1 MEQTQGAHHI
11 IIVGGGA
18 GGLELA
24 ARLGDKLGKQG
35 KAEITLIDVS
45 LTHVWKPL
53 LHAVAAGTLDSHD
66 DDIDYLALGR
76 WRHFRFRLGYMSG
89 LDRAKHEVIVAPT
102 LDEQGNEIIP
112 RRTFRYDTL
121 IIAVG
126 SVTNDFGTEGVKEHC
141 MFLDSRDQADRFHQ
155 QLLRNYLHAHTQPDP
170 VHEGQ
175 LHVAIVGA
183 GATGV
188 ELAAELH
195 DASRQFVA
203 YGLDRITP
211 ERDVK
216 ISIIEAADRI
226 LPALPPRISA
236 AAREQLRR
244 LGIQVF
250 TGEQVI
256 RATPE
261 GLYTSGGRFIPAH
274 MKVWAAGIKA
284 PQFLRD
290 LDGLETN
297 HRNQLVVNQ
306 SLQTTRDPDI
316 FALGDCAACPQPGG
330 DQTVPPRAQAAHQ
343 QAQLLVKSMGLRLA
357 GEPLPV
363 YVYRD
368 YGSLISLSRYTTVGS
383 LMGKLMGRVM
393 VEGFLARMVYIFLYK
408 RHLMALHGVFRV
420 VLSSLANVL
429 KRGSSPRM
437 KLH

>member
-1 MEQTQGAHHI
+1 MEQTYDAHHI

-24 ARLGDKLGKQG
+24 ARLGNKLGKRRR
-35 KAEITLIDVS
+35 AEITLIDAC
-45 LTHVWKPL
+45 LTHLWKPL
-53 LHAVAAGTLDSHD
+53 LHAVAAGTLDSHE

-76 WRHFRFRLGYMSG
+76 WHHFRFRLGRMCG
-89 LDRAKHEVIVAPT
+89 LERARHEVIVAPT

-141 MFLDSRDQADRFHQ
+141 TFLDSRDEADRFHQ
-155 QLLRNYLHAHTQPDP
+155 QLLRNYLHAQTQEDP

-226 LPALPPRISA
+226 LPALPTRISA

-244 LGIQVF
+244 LGIQVY
-250 TGEQVI
+250 TGEQVS
-256 RATPE
+256 RATTE
-261 GLYTSGGRFIPAH
+261 GLHTSGGRFIPAH
-274 MKVWAAGIKA
+274 MKVWAAGITA
-284 PQFLRD
+284 PAFLRD

-297 HRNQLVVNQ
+297 RRNQLVVTQ

-316 FALGDCAACPQPGG
+316 FAFGDCAACPQGG
-330 DQTVPPRAQAAHQ
+330 NDRPVPPRAQAAHQ
-343 QAQLLVKSMGLRLA
+343 QARLLAMSMVRRLA
-357 GEPLPV
+357 GQRLPV

-368 YGSLISLSRYTTVGS
+368 YGSLISLSRYTAVGS

-393 VEGFLARMVYIFLYK
+393 VEGLLARLVYISLYK
-408 RHLMALHGVFRV
+408 RHLMALHGVLRV
-420 VLSSLANVL
+420 VLTTLANVL
-429 KRGSSPRM
+429 KHGSRPRM

>member
-1 MEQTQGAHHI
+1 MNQTRNTHHI

-24 ARLGDKLGKQG
+24 ARLGDRLGKRG
-35 KAEITLIDVS
+35 KAEVTLVDAM

-53 LHAVAAGTLDSHD
+53 LHAVAAGTLDSHE

-76 WRHFRFRLGYMSG
+76 WHHFRFRLGRMIG
-89 LDRAKHEVIVAPT
+89 LDRANHEVIVAPT
-102 LDEQGNEIIP
+102 LDEEGNEIIP

-121 IIAVG
+121 ILAVG

-155 QLLRNYLHAHTQPDP
+155 QLLRNYLHAHTQADP

-211 ERDVK
+211 ERDVR
-216 ISIIEAADRI
+216 ISIIEAAERV

-236 AAREQLRR
+236 ASLEQLRR
-244 LGIQVF
+244 LGIQVY
-250 TGEQVI
+250 TGEQVG
-256 RATPE
+256 RATAE
-261 GLYTSGGRFIPAH
+261 GLHTSGGRFIPAL

-284 PQFLRD
+284 PAFLRD

-297 HRNQLVVNQ
+297 RRNQLVVKQN
-306 SLQTTRDPDI
+306 LQTTRDPDI
-316 FALGDCAACPQPGG
+316 FAFGDCAACPQPGS
-330 DQTVPPRAQAAHQ
+330 DQPVPPRAQAAHQ
-343 QAQLLVKSMGLRLA
+343 QAQLLARSMAQRLA

-368 YGSLISLSRYTTVGS
+368 YGSLISLSRYTAVGS
-383 LMGKLMGRVM
+383 LMGKLTGRVM
-393 VEGFLARMVYIFLYK
+393 VEGLLARLVYISLYK
-408 RHLMALHGVFRV
+408 RHLMALHGAFRV
-420 VLSSLANVL
+420 VLSTLANVL

>member
-1 MEQTQGAHHI
+1 MEQTQDAHHI

-24 ARLGDKLGKQG
+24 AKLGDKLGKRR
-35 KAEITLIDVS
+35 KAQITLIDAS

-53 LHAVAAGTLDSHD
+53 LHAVAAGTLDSHE

-76 WRHFRFRLGYMSG
+76 WHHFRFRLGHMSG

-126 SVTNDFGTEGVKEHC
+126 SVTNDFGAEGVKKHC
-141 MFLDSRDQADRFHQ
+141 LFLDSRDEADKFHQ
-155 QLLRNYLHAHTQPDP
+155 QLLRNYLHAHTQAAPL
-170 VHEGQ
+170 HEGQ
-175 LHVAIVGA
+175 LHIAIVGA

-236 AAREQLRR
+236 ASREQLSR
-244 LGIQVF
+244 LGIQVY
-250 TGEQVI
+250 TGEQVS
-256 RATPE
+256 RATAD
-261 GLYTSGGRFIPAH
+261 GLHTSSGRFIPAH

-284 PQFLRD
+284 PAFLRD

-297 HRNQLVVNQ
+297 RRNQLVVSQ
-306 SLQTTRDPDI
+306 SLQTIGDPDI
-316 FALGDCAACPQPGG
+316 FALGDCAACPQPGS
-330 DQTVPPRAQAAHQ
+330 DQPVPPRAQAAHQ
-343 QAQLLVKSMGLRLA
+343 QAQLLVKSMVNRLA

-420 VLSSLANVL
+420 AMSSLANVL